1 MFKYQQGGYVT
12 KQDNTRVVRKYP
24 LTFKLSKEQ
33 QDIIKQRKLDK
44 VIKRNQSVIYDTKK
58 AKYYQNMQNFYN
70 NNFFGYGVF
79 GNQTNYNPTKEE
91 DQQKIQANFNYSKD
105 NVKNLGETLITSS
118 ILGPFK
124 GVLPSTSKRVTVGN
138 LSALTPYKIGEG
150 AEAIVI
156 KNSPTTVG
164 KITQVGSGEMLKRNA
179 VPNSSPVK
187 FVGYV
192 RDGSKRFPTF
202 IQKKMKILTEKTFP
216 KYVNKLD
223 KAMQEKGFRK
233 VNDPNIQYRAYTNGK
248 VVVDDVSPGN
258 VGVTLFGKPKLVDFN
273 LQPASSWIEQGF
285 TLKNGGKLKY

>member
-1 MFKYQQGGYVT
+1 MGNT
-12 KQDNTRVVRKYP
+12 LKQDNTRVSREYAFP
-24 LTFKLSKEQ
+24 FKLSKEQ
-33 QDIIKQRKLDK
+33 QDTIKQRKLDK

-58 AKYYQNMQNFYN
+58 AKHYQNMQNFYN

-105 NVKNLGETLITSS
+105 NVKNLGETLITTS

-202 IQKKMKILTEKTFP
+202 IQKKMKILTEKLFQNMLINQIRLCR
-216 KYVNKLD
+216 KVALGKLMILMFNIELILME
-223 KAMQEKGFRK
+223 KLQQMMLLLEMQELLFL
-233 VNDPNIQYRAYTNGK
+233 VNLN
-248 VVVDDVSPGN
+248 
-258 VGVTLFGKPKLVDFN
+258 
-273 LQPASSWIEQGF
+273 
-285 TLKNGGKLKY
+285 